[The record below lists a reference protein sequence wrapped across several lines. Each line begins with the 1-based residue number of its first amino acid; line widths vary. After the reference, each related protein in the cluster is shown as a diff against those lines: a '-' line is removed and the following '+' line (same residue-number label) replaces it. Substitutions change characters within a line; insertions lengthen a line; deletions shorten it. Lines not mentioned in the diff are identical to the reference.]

1 MESEVH
7 NDEATTPQENSASAD
22 KPDEAATKST
32 TAEDTKKSSETVTV
46 TPDAPSAKPKVTVA
60 TSQSSTN
67 PSSAND
73 LIKTLQGFIQ
83 RYSKNF
89 LYEKLLM
96 GLYGLAVVLFLFI
109 MMQISKLQNT
119 SSSGSFMQA
128 IGKSLDTTRT
138 ITGAFGFFTFVLWVA
153 VAILGLSVYNRCILC
168 NDRSKT
174 FLAPSILGLA
184 GLVVVHSQNLTLSK
198 AMRFLSGFSNLNFG
212 EILGGGAEVST
223 LSEGSAN
230 IMMVLYLIGFAL
242 LIAAIV
248 FYFRFIKTTN
258 ENTVAQSDEEI
269 AEALKTGKAN
279 AQKAMA
285 AGVDLAEK
293 GAQKAKEVMQSQEV
307 QNVVKTGKQTVAK
320 NKKTIVLAIAAVA
333 VVLVGILGFTLIGA
347 MLKPDA
353 VVSMKDMQIVLNIEG
368 KSGYGKATAEVMGEP
383 LVTEIKD
390 PKQTAQIQKAVHEYD
405 IKINK
410 SEKLKNGDEITVTAV
425 VKDSSLNLKFDTKEL
440 KKTVTVEG
448 LEEIVNSAK
457 ELDTKVRER
466 MTQKAKTDIGE
477 SIRSDIKNLKVEKLK
492 TFERPIPE
500 AELEKEYSN
509 QPFTILE
516 AYKVTFDEK
525 KFKLSTSDPEEF
537 EPRERV
543 YVYEFSGFRKKG
555 SAVDFD
561 FGRATWK
568 DSLGKDV
575 MTDLEN
581 RYQVEGYTVV
591 E

>member
-153 VAILGLSVYNRCILC
+153 VAILGLSVYNRCILR

-525 KFKLSTSDPEEF
+525 KFKISTSDPEEF

>member
-22 KPDEAATKST
+22 KPDEAVTKST

-46 TPDAPSAKPKVTVA
+46 MPDAPSAKPKVTVA

-153 VAILGLSVYNRCILC
+153 VAILGLSVYNRCILR

>member
-22 KPDEAATKST
+22 KPDEAVTKST

-46 TPDAPSAKPKVTVA
+46 MPDAPSAKPKVTVA

-153 VAILGLSVYNRCILC
+153 VAILGLSVYNRCILR

-333 VVLVGILGFTLIGA
+333 VILVGILGFTLIGA

>member
-153 VAILGLSVYNRCILC
+153 VAILGLSVYNRCILR

-320 NKKTIVLAIAAVA
+320 NKKTIVLAIVAVA

>member
-1 MESEVH
+1 
-7 NDEATTPQENSASAD
+7 
-22 KPDEAATKST
+22 
-32 TAEDTKKSSETVTV
+32 
-46 TPDAPSAKPKVTVA
+46 
-60 TSQSSTN
+60 
-67 PSSAND
+67 
-73 LIKTLQGFIQ
+73 
-83 RYSKNF
+83 
-89 LYEKLLM
+89 
-96 GLYGLAVVLFLFI
+96 
-109 MMQISKLQNT
+109 
-119 SSSGSFMQA
+119 
-128 IGKSLDTTRT
+128 
-138 ITGAFGFFTFVLWVA
+138 
-153 VAILGLSVYNRCILC
+153 
-168 NDRSKT
+168 
-174 FLAPSILGLA
+174 
-184 GLVVVHSQNLTLSK
+184 
-198 AMRFLSGFSNLNFG
+198 
-212 EILGGGAEVST
+212 
-223 LSEGSAN
+223 
-230 IMMVLYLIGFAL
+230 
-242 LIAAIV
+242 
-248 FYFRFIKTTN
+248 
-258 ENTVAQSDEEI
+258 
-269 AEALKTGKAN
+269 
-279 AQKAMA
+279 
-285 AGVDLAEK
+285 
-293 GAQKAKEVMQSQEV
+293 
-307 QNVVKTGKQTVAK
+307 
-320 NKKTIVLAIAAVA
+320 
-333 VVLVGILGFTLIGA
+333 
-347 MLKPDA
+347 
-353 VVSMKDMQIVLNIEG
+353 
-368 KSGYGKATAEVMGEP
+368 MGEP

-425 VKDSSLNLKFDTKEL
+425 VKDSSLNLKFETKEL

>member
-73 LIKTLQGFIQ
+73 LIKTLQDFIQ

-153 VAILGLSVYNRCILC
+153 VAILGLSVYNRCILR

>member
-73 LIKTLQGFIQ
+73 LIKTLQDFIQ

-153 VAILGLSVYNRCILC
+153 VAILGLSVYNRCILR

-285 AGVDLAEK
+285 AGVDLAGK

>member
-22 KPDEAATKST
+22 KPDEAVTKST

-46 TPDAPSAKPKVTVA
+46 MPDAPSAKPKVTVA

-96 GLYGLAVVLFLFI
+96 GLYGLTVVLFLFI

-153 VAILGLSVYNRCILC
+153 VAILGLSVYNRCILR

>member
-22 KPDEAATKST
+22 KPDEAVTKST

-46 TPDAPSAKPKVTVA
+46 MPDAPSAKPKVTVA

-153 VAILGLSVYNRCILC
+153 VAILGLSVYNRCILR

-500 AELEKEYSN
+500 AELEKEYPN

>member
-73 LIKTLQGFIQ
+73 LIKTLQDFIQ

-153 VAILGLSVYNRCILC
+153 VAILGLSVYNRCILR

-353 VVSMKDMQIVLNIEG
+353 VVSMKDMQIVLSIKG

-425 VKDSSLNLKFDTKEL
+425 VKDSSLNLKFETKEL

>member
-153 VAILGLSVYNRCILC
+153 VAILGLSVYNRCILR

-525 KFKLSTSDPEEF
+525 KFKLSTSGPEEF

>member
-22 KPDEAATKST
+22 KPDEAVTKST

-46 TPDAPSAKPKVTVA
+46 MPDAPSAKPKVTVA

-153 VAILGLSVYNRCILC
+153 VAILGLSVYNRCILR

-561 FGRATWK
+561 FVRATWK

>member
-1 MESEVH
+1 M
-7 NDEATTPQENSASAD
+7 
-22 KPDEAATKST
+22 
-32 TAEDTKKSSETVTV
+32 
-46 TPDAPSAKPKVTVA
+46 
-60 TSQSSTN
+60 
-67 PSSAND
+67 
-73 LIKTLQGFIQ
+73 
-83 RYSKNF
+83 
-89 LYEKLLM
+89 
-96 GLYGLAVVLFLFI
+96 
-109 MMQISKLQNT
+109 
-119 SSSGSFMQA
+119 
-128 IGKSLDTTRT
+128 
-138 ITGAFGFFTFVLWVA
+138 
-153 VAILGLSVYNRCILC
+153 
-168 NDRSKT
+168 
-174 FLAPSILGLA
+174 
-184 GLVVVHSQNLTLSK
+184 VHSQNLTLSK

>member
-73 LIKTLQGFIQ
+73 LIKTLQDFIQ

-153 VAILGLSVYNRCILC
+153 VAILGLSVYNRCILR

-543 YVYEFSGFRKKG
+543 YIYEFSGFRKKG

>member
-22 KPDEAATKST
+22 KPDEAVTKST

-46 TPDAPSAKPKVTVA
+46 MPDAPSAKPKVTVA

-153 VAILGLSVYNRCILC
+153 VAILGLSVYNRCILR

-307 QNVVKTGKQTVAK
+307 QNVVKTDKQTVAK

-561 FGRATWK
+561 FVRATWK

>member
-73 LIKTLQGFIQ
+73 LIKTLQDFIQ

-153 VAILGLSVYNRCILC
+153 VAILGLSVYNRCILR

-353 VVSMKDMQIVLNIEG
+353 VVSMKDMQIVLSIKG

>member
-153 VAILGLSVYNRCILC
+153 VAILGLSVYNRCILR

-555 SAVDFD
+555 SAVGFD

>member
-153 VAILGLSVYNRCILC
+153 VAILGLSVYNRCILR

-405 IKINK
+405 TKINK

-525 KFKLSTSDPEEF
+525 KFKLSTSGPEEF

>member
-22 KPDEAATKST
+22 KPDEAVTKST

-46 TPDAPSAKPKVTVA
+46 MPDAPSAKPKVTVA

-153 VAILGLSVYNRCILC
+153 VAILGLSVYNRCILR

-293 GAQKAKEVMQSQEV
+293 GAQKAKEVMAKPRGAKRCQDGQTNRRQE
-307 QNVVKTGKQTVAK
+307 
-320 NKKTIVLAIAAVA
+320 
-333 VVLVGILGFTLIGA
+333 
-347 MLKPDA
+347 
-353 VVSMKDMQIVLNIEG
+353 
-368 KSGYGKATAEVMGEP
+368 
-383 LVTEIKD
+383 
-390 PKQTAQIQKAVHEYD
+390 
-405 IKINK
+405 
-410 SEKLKNGDEITVTAV
+410 
-425 VKDSSLNLKFDTKEL
+425 
-440 KKTVTVEG
+440 
-448 LEEIVNSAK
+448 
-457 ELDTKVRER
+457 
-466 MTQKAKTDIGE
+466 
-477 SIRSDIKNLKVEKLK
+477 
-492 TFERPIPE
+492 
-500 AELEKEYSN
+500 
-509 QPFTILE
+509 
-516 AYKVTFDEK
+516 
-525 KFKLSTSDPEEF
+525 
-537 EPRERV
+537 
-543 YVYEFSGFRKKG
+543 
-555 SAVDFD
+555 
-561 FGRATWK
+561 
-568 DSLGKDV
+568 
-575 MTDLEN
+575 
-581 RYQVEGYTVV
+581 
-591 E
+591 

>member
-153 VAILGLSVYNRCILC
+153 VAILGLSVYNRCILR

>member
-22 KPDEAATKST
+22 KPDEAVTKST

-46 TPDAPSAKPKVTVA
+46 MPDAPSAKPKVTVA

-153 VAILGLSVYNRCILC
+153 VAILGLSVYNRCILR

-500 AELEKEYSN
+500 AELEKEYSD

>member
-73 LIKTLQGFIQ
+73 LIKTLQDFIQ

-153 VAILGLSVYNRCILC
+153 VAILGLSVYNRCILR

-320 NKKTIVLAIAAVA
+320 NKKTIVLAIAAAA

-457 ELDTKVRER
+457 ELDIKVRER

-477 SIRSDIKNLKVEKLK
+477 SIHSDIKNLKVEKLK

-500 AELEKEYSN
+500 AELEKGYSN

-525 KFKLSTSDPEEF
+525 KFKVLTSDPEEF

-581 RYQVEGYTVV
+581 RYQVEGYMVV